1 MIELYGLSPIE
12 VELADKMWQFQE
24 EEELFHWMNTLP
36 TKRLRALAQSIYT
49 CIVYAAI
56 DEEIEDSELE
66 LANEVIDSVK

>member
-12 VELADKMWQFQE
+12 VELANKMWSFQE

-49 CIVYAAI
+49 CILYAAI
-56 DEEIEDSELE
+56 DEEIEDTELD
-66 LANEVIDSVK
+66 LANEIINSVK